1 MKISFDFS
9 HVARLMICNYHRL
22 NVRSFLQGSSA
33 RLVHPGE
40 HAITKRDPLYT
51 VHMSGF
57 LSFRITNL
65 IIMFWISR
73 QTLCFPK
80 TAGMT
85 KARLLQLKLI
95 HIFARAISLIKKLEI
110 KKTKSTL
117 IISVLKVVNYVA
129 LISSIFKFFIN

>member
-57 LSFRITNL
+57 LSFRTTNL